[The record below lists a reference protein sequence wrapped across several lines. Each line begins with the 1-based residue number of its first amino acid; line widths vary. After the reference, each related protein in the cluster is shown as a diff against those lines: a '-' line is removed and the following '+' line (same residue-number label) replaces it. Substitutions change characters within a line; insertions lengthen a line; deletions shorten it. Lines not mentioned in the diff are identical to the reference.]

1 MVDPDLGTRP
11 IVLASSEWGTI
22 LKAIRDAE
30 QGAADAYASLEQAR
44 TAAQSASSA
53 LTASLN
59 NLTSEQNALASKIS
73 DADKAASSLVGQQEK
88 VDRLER
94 ELSDLQNAAR
104 TLKEKFGEGSDAY
117 REMKAALDQKTAEI
131 SNEKNKLALISNQV
145 SNADAAVAESKK
157 KVDSAAQT
165 LAAAVANKIKAEQA
179 AEKAQQ
185 NFDAAK
191 ANADNPT
198 VTLGGKTAALSQ
210 EAAARG
216 IAEAEAQVA
225 AATRA
230 ADAAEA
236 AAGDSLN
243 QLSTI
248 SSKIEELTQKINAIA
263 AAEESGGLDYQMDK
277 LMKVTEV
284 NGDAI
289 TAEASAKKELTAAQ
303 DNKRTADAALSL
315 ANQNYDNA
323 LSAKN
328 TAERALSTAST
339 ALTSAQDAYNSAV
352 AEFGEGSSEAAA
364 ANSSLQA
371 AETGKTDAQNKL
383 NQATSNLN
391 TAASNKSTAQTAAN
405 SAKSVMDSAAQ
416 TWSTKVSELSSSQ
429 AVMDEQNKLVQ
440 NMQTGVLKWAD
451 EIAAL
456 ELQRARVE
464 LAAGDKLELL
474 NAAEEKLMNA
484 NSNLAEQKFWASNPS
499 GSYTTSIA
507 GIIGA
512 KTADKITGYKTFGSI
527 WQDSSVKIQS
537 PVTISFNNKGDYLAG
552 SDNWRKEDNRIPKLS
567 AMRSVNLDTQGNKM
581 WEWIGPTEGLLV
593 WNPKDQRVFQPTGA
607 EFFGEFTWGKRWSD
621 GYKPLQ
627 ALDKNKDSQLQGEE
641 LRGIWVWLDANID
654 AVVQDGE
661 LQTLADAGVDRL
673 SLRVETDE
681 RGGMWVPEGASGK
694 KGTFPT
700 RDWWS
705 MGGMSFKDYDD
716 LVDLVRNTP
725 SLWVWE
731 PNNPDNDQQGGG
743 LGFYASKD
751 YGMIALSVPKRDPA
765 AIAFAEALDA
775 KNPESTITQYVFNVR
790 DLGMDTFRWEADMGF
805 GLLSTVVKTDGSDTI
820 TGSTKIVDKENSKP
834 LEAAMWTGRRVSG
847 PGLNE
852 IADVANV
859 SPNYNR

>member
-1 MVDPDLGTRP
+1 MAA
-11 IVLASSEWGTI
+11 LAKAQDA
-22 LKAIRDAE
+22 LAKAIADTDRAE
-30 QGAADAYASLEQAR
+30 AA
-44 TAAQSASSA
+44 
-53 LTASLN
+53 
-59 NLTSEQNALASKIS
+59 
-73 DADKAASSLVGQQEK
+73 LVAQQEK
-88 VDRLER
+88 VDRLQKEVN
-94 ELSDLQNAAR
+94 DLQNAAR

-117 REMKAALDQKTAEI
+117 REMKAAMDQKVAELANAN
-131 SNEKNKLALISNQV
+131 SSLALLTNQA
-145 SNADAAVAESKK
+145 SNAAAAARTAQASVDGIAQNTVA
-157 KVDSAAQT
+157 V
-165 LAAAVANKIKAEQA
+165 AVANKIKAEQA
-179 AEKAQQ
+179 VEKAQMI
-185 NFDAAK
+185 FDSAK

-216 IAEAEAQVA
+216 IAEAEAEVA
-225 AATRA
+225 AATTK
-230 ADAAEA
+230 ADAAQA
-236 AAGDSLN
+236 
-243 QLSTI
+243 
-248 SSKIEELTQKINAIA
+248 K
-263 AAEESGGLDYQMDK
+263 AEGLADQFDA
-277 LMKVTEV
+277 LDDKVTTLSKQLEV
-284 NGDAI
+284 ATQRNEDFERLVDETIAVTLVHGDGLSAVDNAKAVLD
-289 TAEASAKKELTAAQ
+289 TAKANLDRATSAATLATENLQKQQAEMNNAQSLYDSAVSEYGADSSQAASAKGVLDTE
-303 DNKRTADAALSL
+303 
-315 ANQNYDNA
+315 
-323 LSAKN
+323 
-328 TAERALSTAST
+328 
-339 ALTSAQDAYNSAV
+339 TSEYN
-352 AEFGEGSSEAAA
+352 
-364 ANSSLQA
+364 N
-371 AETGKTDAQNKL
+371 
-383 NQATSNLN
+383 
-391 TAASNKSTAQTAAN
+391 AQTAAN
-405 SAKSVMDSAAQ
+405 QAQGSISQNQKAVNDAAGMLDRAQQGLDTVYEQKMAMKYQLDSYLAEAKSII
-416 TWSTKVSELSSSQ
+416 SQ
-429 AVMDEQNKLVQ
+429 LQDVERQKANLETQIV
-440 NMQTGVLKWAD
+440 
-451 EIAAL
+451 AAL
-456 ELQRARVE
+456 EKDAIAQAELEAAR
-464 LAAGDKLELL
+464 GQ
-474 NAAEEKLMNA
+474 
-484 NSNLAEQKFWASNPS
+484 LAEQKFWASNPS

-512 KTADKITGYKTFGSI
+512 RTANDISYWTKDTYSYT
-527 WQDSSVKIQS
+527 DSPYAKYGS